1 MLIQFILCGLS
12 VTATAVLYAATPALS
27 LWWLLPLLVG
37 GYAAAFLLL
46 VLAAVIFSR
55 FTRDAMP
62 SGARRAFY
70 RFVAHLAEWACL
82 LCGIR
87 VDADGIDRL
96 PQDRPFLLVGNHL
109 SNLDPLV
116 ALAAL
121 RGFETAFVSKPENFK
136 IPVVG
141 FVMRNAAFLPIDREN
156 PRNAVTTIKKA
167 AELITARSLCVGIY
181 PEGTRNK
188 SGEGL
193 LPFHNG
199 SFKIATSAKCPIA
212 VMTVRYEKGAFPYRR
227 VARVH
232 IVETLD
238 ADYIAANRTD
248 AISER
253 ARAIIEEDLKKS

>member
-1 MLIQFILCGLS
+1 MLIQLILCVLS
-12 VTATAVLYAATPALS
+12 VAVTAALYITVPTLS

-37 GYAAAFLLL
+37 LYAASFLLVVL
-46 VLAAVIFSR
+46 VTVIFSCIV
-55 FTRDAMP
+55 RDAKP
-62 SGARRAFY
+62 SGARRVFY
-70 RFVAHLAEWACL
+70 RLVSHLAEWACL
-82 LCGIR
+82 LCGMR
-87 VDADGIDRL
+87 VCAQGADRL

-121 RGFETAFVSKPENFK
+121 RGHETAFVSKPENFK

-156 PRNAVTTIKKA
+156 PRNAVTTIKTA
-167 AELITARSLCVGIY
+167 AQQITARGLCIGIY

-188 SGEGL
+188 SGDGL

-199 SFKIATSAKCPIA
+199 SFKIATTAKCPVG

-227 VARVH
+227 IVRVH
-232 IVETLD
+232 IIETLD
-238 ADYIAANRTD
+238 ADYVAANRTD
-248 AISER
+248 AISKR
-253 ARAIIEEDLKKS
+253 ARTIIEDDLKN

>member
-1 MLIQFILCGLS
+1 MLIQFILCGVS
-12 VTATAVLYAATPALS
+12 VAASAVLYAAVPTLS

-37 GYAAAFLLL
+37 GYAASFLLV
-46 VLAAVIFSR
+46 VLTTLIFSC
-55 FTRDAMP
+55 FARDTMP
-62 SGARRAFY
+62 SGARRVFY
-70 RFVAHLAEWACL
+70 RLVAHLAEWACL

-87 VDADGIDRL
+87 VRADGTDRL

-121 RGFETAFVSKPENFK
+121 RGYETAFVSKPENFK

-156 PRNAVTTIKKA
+156 PRNAVATIKTA
-167 AELITARSLCVGIY
+167 AQYITERSLCVGIY

-199 SFKIATSAKCPIA
+199 SFKIATTAKCPVA
-212 VMTVRYEKGAFPYRR
+212 VLTLRYEQGAFPYRR
-227 VARVH
+227 IARIRV
-232 IVETLD
+232 VETLD
-238 ADYIAANRTD
+238 ADYISANRTD

-253 ARAIIEEDLKKS
+253 ARAIIEDDLKK

>member
-1 MLIQFILCGLS
+1 MLIQLIFCGVS
-12 VTATAVLYAATPALS
+12 VAASVALFTAIPALS
-27 LWWLLPLLVG
+27 LWWLPLTLIG
-37 GYAAAFLLL
+37 GYAVSFLLL
-46 VLAAVIFSR
+46 VLGTVLFSCLVR
-55 FTRDAMP
+55 KAKP

-70 RFVAHLAEWACL
+70 LLVAHLAEWACL
-82 LCGIR
+82 LCGMR
-87 VDADGIDRL
+87 VDAEGTDRL
-96 PQDRPFLLVGNHL
+96 PTDRPFLLVGNHL

-121 RGFETAFVSKPENFK
+121 RGYETAFVSKPENFK
-136 IPVVG
+136 IPVIG
-141 FVMRNAAFLPIDREN
+141 FIMRNAAFLPIDREN

-167 AELITARSLCVGIY
+167 AELITARTLCVGIY

-188 SGEGL
+188 TGDGL

-199 SFKIATSAKCPIA
+199 SFKIATTAKCPVA
-212 VMTVRYEKGAFPYRR
+212 VLTVKYKKGSFPYRR
-227 VARVH
+227 VARIR

-253 ARAIIEEDLKKS
+253 ARSIIEEDLKK